1 MAITSISQERFS
13 ALAMFAR
20 HPTLVLTSEELE
32 WFADDHERVLGVVT
46 RHREDQDYTSQTV
59 LVSSTEQLLAFPLE
73 DGDFSVLEIQLV
85 SPGWINGTGRW
96 KMEPLTE
103 IWRAR
108 EKESGQLADIFVLQ
122 NRSRYAVTALGPVES
137 ELDNP
142 RLVARFN

>member
-1 MAITSISQERFS
+1 MFRTVPQAEVSIPRLFSLNGERAWSVVFKPIC
-13 ALAMFAR
+13 L
-20 HPTLVLTSEELE
+20 P
-32 WFADDHERVLGVVT
+32 WFYMTYLIDHRDD
-46 RHREDQDYTSQTV
+46 DTSQTV